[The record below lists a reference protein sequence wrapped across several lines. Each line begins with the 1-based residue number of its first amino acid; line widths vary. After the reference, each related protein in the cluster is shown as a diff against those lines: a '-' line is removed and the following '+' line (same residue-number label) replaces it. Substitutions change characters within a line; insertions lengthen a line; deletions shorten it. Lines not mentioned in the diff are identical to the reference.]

1 MNHLNVI
8 NRTVLR
14 NFQKVIM
21 EKLPNVPNVKMM
33 FPNFNKKKSDTICIH
48 FGQQAWR
55 DFDFLSPAWN
65 NFVKGEPARSQNML
79 PISLDKTSLKLSC
92 TASHVNVLKRTAGGF
107 RKASRQKK
115 SNISWILLLFFC
127 KKPKQH
133 WVFWK
138 TKKDE

>member
-33 FPNFNKKKSDTICIH
+33 FPNFNKKKSDTICIQ
-48 FGQQAWR
+48 FGRQAWR

-115 SNISWILLLFFC
+115 IKFFMNLFF
-127 KKPKQH
+127 
-133 WVFWK
+133 VFLQK
-138 TKKDE
+138 TKTALSFLEDKKYE